1 MLAEALPRGTV
12 GHMANVHI
20 TPEIIREIRIRLG
33 LNQTEA
39 GKRCRVSRR
48 TWLDWENG
56 HKKPDGPA
64 SLVLEGLYAEAN
76 SPTATA

>member
-1 MLAEALPRGTV
+1 
-12 GHMANVHI
+12 MAVSVVDLDVMQKLHI
-20 TPEIIREIRIRLG
+20 TPQLIKEIRVRLG

-64 SLVLEGLYAEAN
+64 TIAIELLHAEAN
-76 SPTATA
+76 TAASNV